1 MKTIYLDYNATTPVD
16 ESVFTAMSSFLKSEF
31 GNPSSHY
38 PLGYRAKKAVESSRN
53 MIAKMIKVKSD
64 EIIFTSGGTE
74 SNNLAILGYISQNG
88 LNGNHIITSSI
99 EHPATKNLCAHLSE
113 NGFEITYLPV
123 NNEGRI
129 KPKDLETAIKPKTV
143 LISVIHSNNEIGTLQ
158 PVDEIGKI
166 AKEYGITF
174 HSDAAQSIGKVIV
187 EPKSSNIDLL
197 SIAGHKFYAPK
208 GIGALYIRNGIKLQN
223 IIHGANQEKG
233 LRPGTENV
241 PYIVALGKAAELVTN
256 NLTRYNKHM
265 LETSALFL
273 SELKKY
279 DLDYIINSPKDK
291 KLPNTLNIS
300 FRNIRSRSLLDKLE
314 YIAISSGSACHSDK
328 SCSDVLKAVNVSPN
342 YIRGSIRVSTGRYT
356 TYKEIRKAVEQIAFT
371 VRSLE

>member
-16 ESVFTAMSSFLKSEF
+16 ESVFTAMSSFLKSES

-158 PVDEIGKI
+158 PVEGIGKI

-328 SCSDVLKAVNVSPN
+328 SC
-342 YIRGSIRVSTGRYT
+342 
-356 TYKEIRKAVEQIAFT
+356 
-371 VRSLE
+371 